1 MKELEVEDTR
11 RKIKY
16 PAAAMLVNSNG
27 SIKLVMSTLIFDWE
41 NKKRYQ
47 VFIEDHGIKK
57 RPVTKAKSEFKNFVL
72 ENKVVT

>member
-1 MKELEVEDTR
+1 MKELEVEGTR

-47 VFIEDHGIKK
+47 VFIERFTDSAS
-57 RPVTKAKSEFKNFVL
+57 RRKAAQK
-72 ENKVVT
+72 